1 MSKETFVPLT
11 RISVEI
17 KITVVT
23 ATVMLRPDF
32 VTLWLYVLEVR
43 VPMYTI
49 HNKSSPE
56 GAVCRIY
63 VNGR

>member
-11 RISVEI
+11 QISVEI

-43 VPMYTI
+43 VPMHTI
-49 HNKSSPE
+49 HTKSSPG
-56 GAVCRIY
+56 GAACRIY